1 MKSDFLTY
9 VYEQMKMKR
18 YAKRT
23 VESYLY
29 WIKAYINFNK
39 KRHPSECHDNEVEA
53 FLSYLTNAKNVAP
66 KTQGLALNALAF
78 LYKDIVKYPLTLE
91 LNFNRSAIQT
101 KLPTVLT
108 STEVN
113 SLLNM
118 MNATY
123 LLQCQLM
130 YGSGL
135 RLMEVT
141 RLRVQDIDF
150 NYLSIQ
156 IWNGKGSKHR
166 SVTLARELVP
176 ALKTHIAH
184 VKNIYQQDMK
194 NPEYGGVWLP
204 FALARK
210 YPNASQ
216 TVGWHYLFPSS
227 RLTIDPESEILR
239 RHHVNET
246 VLRKSVKQA
255 AHKANI
261 EKNVTCHTLRHSFAT
276 HLLQS
281 GADIRTVQEQLGH
294 SDVRTT
300 QIYTHVL
307 EHGANVVRS
316 PLSDLI
322 SLKEHI

>member
-1 MKSDFLTY
+1 MKSKFLTN
-9 VYEQMKMKR
+9 VFEQMQMKR

-23 VESYLY
+23 IESYLY
-29 WIKAYINFNK
+29 WIKAYIIFNK
-39 KRHPSECHDNEVEA
+39 NLHPSHCHDKEVEA
-53 FLSYLTNAKNVAP
+53 FLSYLTNVKNLAP
-66 KTQGLALNALAF
+66 KTQGLALNALVF
-78 LYKDIVKYPLTLE
+78 LYKNILNCPLTLE

-108 STEVN
+108 SEEIKCLLSRVN
-113 SLLNM
+113 AN
-118 MNATY
+118 Y

-150 NYLSIQ
+150 NYLSVQ

-166 SVTLARELVP
+166 SVTLAKELVP
-176 ALKTHIAH
+176 SLKSHIAH

-194 NPEYGGVWLP
+194 NPEYSGVWLP

-210 YPNASQ
+210 YPSAPKS
-216 TVGWHYLFPSS
+216 VGWHYLFPSS
-227 RLTIDPESEILR
+227 RLSTDPESQVLR
-239 RHHVNET
+239 RHHTNET
-246 VLRKSVKQA
+246 VLRKHVKQA
-255 AHKANI
+255 ALDANI

-294 SDVRTT
+294 SDIRTT

-322 SLKEHI
+322 